1 MTQGSIAPHG
11 ALTEQIADLKEQRI
25 TAIQAQLPSEG

>member
-1 MTQGSIAPHG
+1 MTQGSIAPTDTL
-11 ALTEQIADLKEQRI
+11 AARIADLKEQRI

>member
-1 MTQGSIAPHG
+1 MHMPKTPAH
-11 ALTEQIADLKEQRI
+11 TDRIADLKEQRI